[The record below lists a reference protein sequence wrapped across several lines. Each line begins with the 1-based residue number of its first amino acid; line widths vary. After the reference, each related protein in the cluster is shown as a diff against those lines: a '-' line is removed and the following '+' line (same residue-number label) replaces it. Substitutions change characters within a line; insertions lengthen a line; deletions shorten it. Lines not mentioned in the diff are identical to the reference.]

1 MSDIRTPPD
10 AAAGDKK
17 AERKPSSA
25 KVARVES
32 MFETHPSRA
41 SVLNEVH
48 ARPFHPVASPAS
60 IFHFAFM
67 TEVGEG
73 ADNRDRL
80 VDFLAS
86 RGLEPMP
93 DGARHH
99 RFSMPGVVLRWEQ
112 HTEFT
117 TYGFTIADPGGAPF
131 DHGPP
136 PAVAE
141 LLEDMT
147 GQLLVATRI
156 TLRAPSETDARL
168 TPFQSESLCESEV
181 AGGSTVLVT
190 DLKADGAGFTRFLIE
205 DRGLAPIQ
213 AGALIQRILEIETYR
228 TLALLGLPEAHKAG
242 PTVRKIE
249 EQLAE
254 VTAEM
259 RETSNLNA
267 NRALLDRL
275 TTLAGETE
283 AIVAETS
290 YRFSATTAYEQ
301 LVDSRLRA
309 IDETSIGGQST
320 LAGFLRRRMMPAMRT
335 CRSTEHRLA
344 DLSDKLGRAASLLR
358 ARVDVELESQN
369 RDLLETMNRRA
380 RIQLRLQ
387 QTVEGLSVA
396 AVSYYIVGLIAYL
409 AKGVSDAGAPVS
421 AGIVAAAAV
430 PVVIVVIGLMVRRFR
445 RRHRDDDHD

>member
-1 MSDIRTPPD
+1 MFD
-10 AAAGDKK
+10 AHPL
-17 AERKPSSA
+17 RSA
-25 KVARVES
+25 
-32 MFETHPSRA
+32 
-41 SVLNEVH
+41 VLNEVH
-48 ARPFHPVASPAS
+48 ARPFHPLTLPAS
-60 IFHFAFM
+60 MFHFAFM
-67 TEVGEG
+67 TKAGEG
-73 ADNRDRL
+73 AQNRERL
-80 VDFLAS
+80 VAFLAA

-99 RFSMPGVVLRWEQ
+99 RFKMPGVSIRWEQ

-117 TYGFTIADPGGAPF
+117 TYGFTIADPGGGPF
-131 DHGPP
+131 DQGPP

-147 GQLLVATRI
+147 GELLVATRI
-156 TLRAPSETDARL
+156 TLRAPGDAGARL
-168 TPFQSESLCESEV
+168 TPFQTESLCESEV
-181 AGGSTVLVT
+181 AGGSAVLIT

-205 DRGLAPIQ
+205 DCGLAPIQ
-213 AGALIQRILEIETYR
+213 AGALAQRVLEIETYR
-228 TLALLGLPEAHKAG
+228 ILALLGLPEAQRAA
-242 PTVRKIE
+242 PTVRTIE

-259 RETSNLNA
+259 RKTTNLNA

-275 TTLAGETE
+275 TALAGEAE

-290 YRFSATTAYEQ
+290 YRFSATSAYEQ
-301 LVDSRLRA
+301 LVESRLRA

-335 CRSTEHRLA
+335 CRSTVHRLS

-369 RDLLETMNRRA
+369 RNLLETMNRRA

-409 AKGVSDAGAPVS
+409 AKGASDAGMPVNS
-421 AGIVAAAAV
+421 GIVAAAAV
-430 PVVIVVIGLMVRRFR
+430 PVVIVVIALMVRRFR
-445 RRHRDDDHD
+445 RRHQEDDND